1 MQVKPTDVDK
11 WSKVE
16 FVSDGSPIPTSYIVV
31 YIFADEKFA
40 ARISNFTADACIP
53 RPCKYLLVCS
63 FLTAKISGCLCFLH
77 VHVCLFLN
85 FFPQYPYEIINF
97 QRPIFIVEWI
107 TLCKIWKIHMVI
119 TAA

>member
-40 ARISNFTADACIP
+40 ARISDFTADACIP
-53 RPCKYLLVCS
+53 RPRKYRV
-63 FLTAKISGCLCFLH
+63 
-77 VHVCLFLN
+77 LFYSCVLDN
-85 FFPQYPYEIINF
+85 
-97 QRPIFIVEWI
+97 VA
-107 TLCKIWKIHMVI
+107 TVSSMVRS
-119 TAA
+119 TKMYDFTVLSSNRG